1 MRVFLTAATGL
12 PTILLTAALVVIVC
26 FWLLVAVGVAAT
38 DTFDADADLRAWG
51 MGGVPVSVA
60 FSVLTVLAWSLSVAV
75 AVVAAVFTSPGPG
88 AELLRMTVPFAAL
101 FVSWRLTSLLVRPLH
116 RLFPAGP
123 GPDPLSEARIGDAG
137 VPPGADHEGQDP
149 YRGAPY
155 DDGGPGAVVTPGPLD
170 RVAAVEPAINRPAGP
185 RRPVVGRART
195 VGGPAGPAA
204 PLDVDFSR

>member
-1 MRVFLTAATGL
+1 MTAATGL

-60 FSVLTVLAWSLSVAV
+60 FSVLTVLAWSSSVAG
-75 AVVAAVFTSPGPG
+75 AVVAAVFMSPGPG

-101 FVSWRLTSLLVRPLH
+101 LVAWRSTSLLVRPLR

-123 GPDPLSEARIGDAG
+123 GPDPLSEARIGEAG

-149 YRGAPY
+149 LQGAPY
-155 DDGGPGAVVTPGPLD
+155 DDGGPGVVVTPGPLAD
-170 RVAAVEPAINRPAGP
+170 RVAAVEPANNRPAGP
-185 RRPVVGRART
+185 RRRVVGRARA
-195 VGGPAGPAA
+195 VGGPSGPAA
-204 PLDVDFSR
+204 PLDVDVSR